1 MVPQTWIGQRQHRGR
16 KEHGLIIRV
25 RNQQTDALVPEL
37 GEARA
42 RDGDGV
48 QPAGDGDEGQGQER
62 QPLELHGC
70 WLLALAVGD
79 AVFRREE
86 SRQGECRVLD
96 KRQIGEATLR
106 FGVLG
111 EKARFF

>member
-1 MVPQTWIGQRQHRGR
+1 MVPQTRIRQRQHRGR
-16 KEHGLIIRV
+16 KEHGLIIRM
-25 RNQQTDALVPEL
+25 RNQQTDPLVPEL

-48 QPAGDGDEGQGQER
+48 QPAGDGEEGQRQER
-62 QPLELHGC
+62 QPLELHG
-70 WLLALAVGD
+70 WLLAAGD
-79 AVFRREE
+79 AVFRRER

-106 FGVLG
+106 FGFLG